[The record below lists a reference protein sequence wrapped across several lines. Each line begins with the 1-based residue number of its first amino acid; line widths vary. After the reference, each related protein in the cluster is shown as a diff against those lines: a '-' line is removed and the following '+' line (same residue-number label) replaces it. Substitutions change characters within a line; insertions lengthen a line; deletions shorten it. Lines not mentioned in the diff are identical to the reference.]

1 MGFSKASSMSLG
13 WQDMK
18 LRVFLKFSFTPRGVC
33 LSCGNRGKLHPLLPV
48 CSMWDNLMQYL
59 NIRGLLRKY
68 IV

>member
-18 LRVFLKFSFTPRGVC
+18 LRVFLKFSFAPRGVC
-33 LSCGNRGKLHPLLPV
+33 LSCGNRAKLHPLLPV
-48 CSMWDNLMQYL
+48 CSTRDNLMQYL
-59 NIRGLLRKY
+59 SIPGLLRKS